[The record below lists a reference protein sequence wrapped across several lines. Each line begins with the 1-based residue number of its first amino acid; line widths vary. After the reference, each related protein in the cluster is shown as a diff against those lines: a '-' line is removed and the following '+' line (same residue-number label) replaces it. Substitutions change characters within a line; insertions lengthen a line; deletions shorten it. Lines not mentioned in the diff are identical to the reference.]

1 MKLPIKARGLVR
13 EDKKGILDLRLYSI
27 GKSSNKKNEYKID
40 RSAIE
45 IHLVDDEPLEDIPT
59 AWLKLHLL
67 SLRYYKPN
75 ELNLENIFSI
85 LPNLVWDRRGFGWR
99 AESYLEKE
107 YGDMAA
113 DFSMEDSN
121 FDQEGL
127 VKNFGTDGLVLA
139 ELGHIKSIDKF
150 PPMTN
155 HVIPSDVRIADVSRV
170 RLGAY
175 LGKGT
180 TVMHEGFVNYNA
192 GTEGPN
198 MIEGRISAGVF
209 VGKDSDLGGGSS
221 TMGTLSGGND
231 EVIKVGE
238 RCLLGANSG
247 IGISLGNDCIVEAGL
262 YLTAGTKVT
271 VLENN
276 KVLKALEL
284 SGKNGILYFRDS
296 LSGKVCARPNKGNF
310 RLNEVLHDNN

>member
-1 MKLPIKARGLVR
+1 MKLPIEAHGIAQQDESGLLSIRYTKFQTSTAAANEFSLDDKGGKSTKIITHLV
-13 EDKKGILDLRLYSI
+13 EDKPI
-27 GKSSNKKNEYKID
+27 
-40 RSAIE
+40 
-45 IHLVDDEPLEDIPT
+45 EDIPT
-59 AWLKLHLL
+59 AWLKLYLL
-67 SLRYYKPN
+67 SLRFFKPN
-75 ELNLENIFSI
+75 ELSFENIFSV
-85 LPNLVWDRRGFGWR
+85 LPNIAWTNKGPLR
-99 AESYLEKE
+99 AEGLESTV
-107 YGDMAA
+107 A
-113 DFSMEDSN
+113 DED
-121 FDQEGL
+121 FKL
-127 VKNFGTDGLVLA
+127 YA
-139 ELGHIKSIDKF
+139 IDKF
-150 PPMTN
+150 PPMTDYI
-155 HVIPSDVRIADVSRV
+155 VPKGIRIADSSRV

-175 LGKGT
+175 LGEGT
-180 TVMHEGFVNYNA
+180 TIMHEGFVNYNA

-209 VGKDSDLGGGSS
+209 IGKDSDLGGGSS
-221 TMGTLSGGND
+221 TMGTLSGGNK

>member
-1 MKLPIKARGLVR
+1 MKLPIEAHGIAQQDESGLLSIRYTKFQTSTAAANEFSLDDKGAKSTKIITHLV
-13 EDKKGILDLRLYSI
+13 EDKP
-27 GKSSNKKNEYKID
+27 
-40 RSAIE
+40 IE
-45 IHLVDDEPLEDIPT
+45 DVPT
-59 AWLKLHLL
+59 AWLKLYLL
-67 SLRYYKPN
+67 SLRFFKPN
-75 ELNLENIFSI
+75 ELSFENIFSV
-85 LPNLVWDRRGFGWR
+85 LPNIAWTSKGPLR
-99 AESYLEKE
+99 AEGLESII
-107 YGDMAA
+107 A
-113 DFSMEDSN
+113 DED
-121 FDQEGL
+121 FKL
-127 VKNFGTDGLVLA
+127 YA
-139 ELGHIKSIDKF
+139 IDKF
-150 PPMTN
+150 PPMTDY
-155 HVIPSDVRIADVSRV
+155 VVPKGVRIADSSRV

-175 LGKGT
+175 LGEGT
-180 TVMHEGFVNYNA
+180 TIMHEGFVNYNA

-209 VGKDSDLGGGSS
+209 IGKDSDLGGGSS
-221 TMGTLSGGND
+221 TMGTLSGGNK

-276 KVLKALEL
+276 KVLKALVL

>member
-1 MKLPIKARGLVR
+1 MKLPIEAHGIAQQDESGLLSIRYTKFQTSTAAANEFSLDDKGAKSTKIITHLV
-13 EDKKGILDLRLYSI
+13 EDKPI
-27 GKSSNKKNEYKID
+27 
-40 RSAIE
+40 
-45 IHLVDDEPLEDIPT
+45 EDIPT
-59 AWLKLHLL
+59 AWLKLYLL
-67 SLRYYKPN
+67 SQRFFKPN
-75 ELNLENIFSI
+75 ELSFENIFSV
-85 LPNLVWDRRGFGWR
+85 LPNIAWTNKGPLR
-99 AESYLEKE
+99 AEGLESII
-107 YGDMAA
+107 A
-113 DFSMEDSN
+113 DED
-121 FDQEGL
+121 FKL
-127 VKNFGTDGLVLA
+127 YA
-139 ELGHIKSIDKF
+139 IDKV
-150 PPMTN
+150 PPMTDY
-155 HVIPSDVRIADVSRV
+155 VVPKGVRIADSSRV

-175 LGKGT
+175 LGEGT
-180 TVMHEGFVNYNA
+180 TIMHEGFVNYNA

-209 VGKDSDLGGGSS
+209 IGKDSDLGGGSS
-221 TMGTLSGGND
+221 TMGTLSGGNK

-271 VLENN
+271 VLEDN
-276 KVLKALEL
+276 KVLKGLEL

>member
-1 MKLPIKARGLVR
+1 MKLPIEAHGIAQQDESGLLSIRYTKFQTSTAAANEFSLDDKGGKSTKIITHLV
-13 EDKKGILDLRLYSI
+13 EDKPI
-27 GKSSNKKNEYKID
+27 
-40 RSAIE
+40 
-45 IHLVDDEPLEDIPT
+45 EDIPT
-59 AWLKLHLL
+59 AWLKLYLL
-67 SLRYYKPN
+67 SLRFFKPN
-75 ELNLENIFSI
+75 ELSFENIFSV
-85 LPNLVWDRRGFGWR
+85 LPNIAWTNKGPLR
-99 AESYLEKE
+99 AEGLESII
-107 YGDMAA
+107 A
-113 DFSMEDSN
+113 DED
-121 FDQEGL
+121 FKL
-127 VKNFGTDGLVLA
+127 YA
-139 ELGHIKSIDKF
+139 IDKF
-150 PPMTN
+150 PPMTDY
-155 HVIPSDVRIADVSRV
+155 VVPKGVRIADSSRV

-175 LGKGT
+175 LGEGT
-180 TVMHEGFVNYNA
+180 TIMHEGFVNYNA

-209 VGKDSDLGGGSS
+209 IGKDSDLGGGSS
-221 TMGTLSGGND
+221 TMGTLSGGNK

>member
-1 MKLPIKARGLVR
+1 MKLPIEAHGIAQQDESGLLSIRYTKFQTSTAAANEFSLDDKGAKSTKIITHLV
-13 EDKKGILDLRLYSI
+13 EDKP
-27 GKSSNKKNEYKID
+27 
-40 RSAIE
+40 IE
-45 IHLVDDEPLEDIPT
+45 DVPT
-59 AWLKLHLL
+59 AWLKLYLL
-67 SLRYYKPN
+67 SLRFFKPN
-75 ELNLENIFSI
+75 ELSFENIFSV
-85 LPNLVWDRRGFGWR
+85 LPNIAWTNKGPLR
-99 AESYLEKE
+99 AEGLESII
-107 YGDMAA
+107 A
-113 DFSMEDSN
+113 DED
-121 FDQEGL
+121 FKL
-127 VKNFGTDGLVLA
+127 YA
-139 ELGHIKSIDKF
+139 IDKF
-150 PPMTN
+150 PPMTDY
-155 HVIPSDVRIADVSRV
+155 VVPKGVRIADSSRV

-175 LGKGT
+175 LGEGT
-180 TVMHEGFVNYNA
+180 TIMHEGFVNYNA

-209 VGKDSDLGGGSS
+209 IGKDSDLGGGSS
-221 TMGTLSGGND
+221 TMGTLSGGNK

-276 KVLKALEL
+276 KVLKALVL

>member
-1 MKLPIKARGLVR
+1 MKLPIEAHGIAQQDESGLLSIRYTKFQTSTAAANEFSLDDKGAKSTKIITHLV
-13 EDKKGILDLRLYSI
+13 EDKPI
-27 GKSSNKKNEYKID
+27 
-40 RSAIE
+40 
-45 IHLVDDEPLEDIPT
+45 EDIPT
-59 AWLKLHLL
+59 AWLKLYLL
-67 SLRYYKPN
+67 SLRFFKPN
-75 ELNLENIFSI
+75 ELSFENIFSV
-85 LPNLVWDRRGFGWR
+85 LPNIAWTNKGPLR
-99 AESYLEKE
+99 AEGLESTV
-107 YGDMAA
+107 A
-113 DFSMEDSN
+113 DED
-121 FDQEGL
+121 FKL
-127 VKNFGTDGLVLA
+127 YA
-139 ELGHIKSIDKF
+139 IDKF
-150 PPMTN
+150 PPMTDYI
-155 HVIPSDVRIADVSRV
+155 VPKGIRIADSSRV

-175 LGKGT
+175 LGEGT
-180 TVMHEGFVNYNA
+180 TIMHEGFVNYNA

-209 VGKDSDLGGGSS
+209 IGKDSDLGGGSS
-221 TMGTLSGGND
+221 TMGTLSGGNK

-310 RLNEVLHDNN
+310 KLNEVLHDNN

>member
-1 MKLPIKARGLVR
+1 MKLPIEAHGIVQQDESGLLSIRYTKFQTSTAAANEFSLDDKGGKSTKIITHLV
-13 EDKKGILDLRLYSI
+13 EDKPI
-27 GKSSNKKNEYKID
+27 
-40 RSAIE
+40 
-45 IHLVDDEPLEDIPT
+45 EDIPT
-59 AWLKLHLL
+59 AWLKLYLL
-67 SLRYYKPN
+67 SLRFFKPN
-75 ELNLENIFSI
+75 ELSFENIFSV
-85 LPNLVWDRRGFGWR
+85 LPNIAWTNKGPLR
-99 AESYLEKE
+99 AEGLESII
-107 YGDMAA
+107 A
-113 DFSMEDSN
+113 DED
-121 FDQEGL
+121 FKL
-127 VKNFGTDGLVLA
+127 YA
-139 ELGHIKSIDKF
+139 IDKF
-150 PPMTN
+150 PPMTDY
-155 HVIPSDVRIADVSRV
+155 VVPKGVRIADSSRV

-175 LGKGT
+175 LGEGT
-180 TVMHEGFVNYNA
+180 TIMHEGFVNYNA

-209 VGKDSDLGGGSS
+209 IGKDSDLGGGSS
-221 TMGTLSGGND
+221 TMGTLSGGNK

-310 RLNEVLHDNN
+310 KLNEVLHDNN

>member
-1 MKLPIKARGLVR
+1 MKLPIEAHGIAQQDESGLLSIRYTKFQTSTAAANEFSLDDEGAKSTKIITHLV
-13 EDKKGILDLRLYSI
+13 EDKP
-27 GKSSNKKNEYKID
+27 
-40 RSAIE
+40 IE
-45 IHLVDDEPLEDIPT
+45 DVPT
-59 AWLKLHLL
+59 AWLKLYLL
-67 SLRYYKPN
+67 SLRFFKPN
-75 ELNLENIFSI
+75 ELSFENIFSV
-85 LPNLVWDRRGFGWR
+85 LPNIAWTNQGPLR
-99 AESYLEKE
+99 AEGFESII
-107 YGDMAA
+107 A
-113 DFSMEDSN
+113 DED
-121 FDQEGL
+121 FKL
-127 VKNFGTDGLVLA
+127 YA
-139 ELGHIKSIDKF
+139 IDKF
-150 PPMTN
+150 PPMTDY
-155 HVIPSDVRIADVSRV
+155 VVPKGVRIADSSRV

-180 TVMHEGFVNYNA
+180 TIMHEGFVNYNA

-209 VGKDSDLGGGSS
+209 IGKDSDLGGGSS
-221 TMGTLSGGND
+221 TMGTLSGGNK

>member
-1 MKLPIKARGLVR
+1 MKLPIEAHGIAQQDESGLLSIRYTKFQTSTAAANEFSLDDKGAKSTKIITHLV
-13 EDKKGILDLRLYSI
+13 EDKP
-27 GKSSNKKNEYKID
+27 
-40 RSAIE
+40 IE
-45 IHLVDDEPLEDIPT
+45 DVPT
-59 AWLKLHLL
+59 AWLKLYLL
-67 SLRYYKPN
+67 SLRFFKPN
-75 ELNLENIFSI
+75 ELSFENIFSV
-85 LPNLVWDRRGFGWR
+85 LPNIAWTNKGPLR
-99 AESYLEKE
+99 AEGLESII
-107 YGDMAA
+107 A
-113 DFSMEDSN
+113 DED
-121 FDQEGL
+121 FKL
-127 VKNFGTDGLVLA
+127 YA
-139 ELGHIKSIDKF
+139 IDKF
-150 PPMTN
+150 PPMTDY
-155 HVIPSDVRIADVSRV
+155 VVPKGVRIADSSRV

-175 LGKGT
+175 LGEGT
-180 TVMHEGFVNYNA
+180 TIMHEGFVNYNA

-209 VGKDSDLGGGSS
+209 IGKDSDLGGGSS
-221 TMGTLSGGND
+221 TMGTLSGGNK

-262 YLTAGTKVT
+262 YLTAGAKVT